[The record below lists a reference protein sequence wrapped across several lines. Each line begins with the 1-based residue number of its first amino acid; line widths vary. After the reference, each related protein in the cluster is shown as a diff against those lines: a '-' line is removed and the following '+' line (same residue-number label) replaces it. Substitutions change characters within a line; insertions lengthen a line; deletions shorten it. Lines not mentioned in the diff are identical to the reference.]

1 MKMDTQ
7 QIEIIGKHIL
17 IANLLAANLEVAEP
31 IRDRG
36 IDLIVFR
43 DGSDDG
49 KFIACPIQLKTATDE
64 AFELYSKYE
73 RFPDLR
79 IVYVWNVRNPKDAEF
94 YCLTYAEAISLLKS
108 LKHKQFSFLEK
119 NKYWYTGK
127 PSKELRKMLKEYQ
140 VSMPEGWPHRFGMAK
155 SSANVSE
162 TDVTLR

>member
-31 IRDRG
+31 IRDHG

-43 DGSDDG
+43 DGLDG
-49 KFIACPIQLKTATDE
+49 DKFIACPIQLKTATDE

-94 YCLTYAEAISLLKS
+94 YCLTYPEAISVLKS
-108 LKHKQFSFLEK
+108 MNHKGYSILKDKKH
-119 NKYWYTGK
+119 WVTTK
-127 PSKELRKMLKEYQ
+127 PSKTLKGILKKDFQ
-140 VSMPEGWPHRFGMAK
+140 VQKPKDWPDRFGMTK
-155 SSANVSE
+155 SEA
-162 TDVTLR
+162 T

>member
-31 IRDRG
+31 IRDHG

-43 DGSDDG
+43 DGSHDS

-64 AFELYSKYE
+64 AFELFSKYG

-94 YCLTYAEAISLLKS
+94 YCLTYAEAIGLLKS
-108 LKHKQFSFLEK
+108 LKQEKFSFFEEH
-119 NKYWYTGK
+119 KYWYTGK
-127 PSKELRKMLKEYQ
+127 PSKELKEMLREYQ
-140 VSMPEGWPHRFGMAK
+140 VRMPEDWPRRFGMTK